1 MNYSIKIINS
11 MNNNCIISGMTYNI
25 YFKNHELVGDLLKL
39 FVYVLLL
46 RNYSEQNLSML
57 QKYKL
62 FTKDSVEMD
71 NNKQIKDYF
80 TSDHILDIYERGEN
94 IFHAILI

>member
-11 MNNNCIISGMTYNI
+11 MNNNCIISGSTYNI
-25 YFKNHELVGDLLKL
+25 YFNNHELVGDLLKL
-39 FVYVLLL
+39 FVYILLL
-46 RNYSEQNLSML
+46 KDYSEERLFML
-57 QKYKL
+57 QRYKL

-71 NNKQIKDYF
+71 NNKQIRDYF
-80 TSDHILDIYERGEN
+80 TSDHILDIYERDEN

>member
-11 MNNNCIISGMTYNI
+11 MNNNCIISGSTYNI

-46 RNYSEQNLSML
+46 KDYSEERLFML
-57 QKYKL
+57 QRYKL

-71 NNKQIKDYF
+71 NNKQIRDYF
-80 TSDHILDIYERGEN
+80 TSDHILDIYERDEN
-94 IFHAILI
+94 IFYAIIT

>member
-1 MNYSIKIINS
+1 
-11 MNNNCIISGMTYNI
+11 MNNNCIISGSTYNI
-25 YFKNHELVGDLLKL
+25 YFKNHELDEDLLKL

-46 RNYSEQNLSML
+46 KDYSEERLFML
-57 QKYKL
+57 QRYKL

-71 NNKQIKDYF
+71 NNKQIRDYF

>member
-1 MNYSIKIINS
+1 

-25 YFKNHELVGDLLKL
+25 YFENYELVGDLLKL
-39 FVYVLLL
+39 FVYILLL
-46 RNYSEQNLSML
+46 RNYSEQNLSIL
-57 QKYKL
+57 TKYKL
-62 FTKDSVEMD
+62 FTKNSVEMN

>member
-1 MNYSIKIINS
+1 

-46 RNYSEQNLSML
+46 KDYSEERLFML
-57 QKYKL
+57 QRYKL

-71 NNKQIKDYF
+71 NNKQI
-80 TSDHILDIYERGEN
+80 RGY
-94 IFHAILI
+94 LC

>member
-1 MNYSIKIINS
+1 

-25 YFKNHELVGDLLKL
+25 YFENYELVGDLLKL
-39 FVYVLLL
+39 FVYILLL
-46 RNYSEQNLSML
+46 RNYSEQNLSIL
-57 QKYKL
+57 TKYKL
-62 FTKDSVEMD
+62 FTKNSVEMD

>member
-46 RNYSEQNLSML
+46 RNYSEERLFML
-57 QKYKL
+57 QRYKL

-94 IFHAILI
+94 IFYAIIT